1 MKLKN
6 EKWYSYNYLIHLR
19 YVEFYLNCKLKN
31 NKFKFLSY
39 IPFLY
44 HWFRYKR
51 IGFMM
56 RYYIAPNT
64 IGPGVRIFHAGDMVG
79 VGKECRIGA
88 NCSLRPGVVFCRK
101 SIKPEP
107 DPAVV
112 GDNCE
117 FGWGGKKCREN

>member
-1 MKLKN
+1 
-6 EKWYSYNYLIHLR
+6 
-19 YVEFYLNCKLKN
+19 
-31 NKFKFLSY
+31 
-39 IPFLY
+39 
-44 HWFRYKR
+44 
-51 IGFMM
+51 MM